1 MAQLSFATLNH
12 SPFVVEGVSLPEQF
26 AAAGAAGFELV
37 GPDIFALRKWRDDGH
52 TYSELADAMAAS
64 GLRCSDIAGVN
75 VSGKRDSTLAE
86 SEEMLAFAQPLGCEW
101 MQVRVTKPV
110 DDGIRD
116 LFAEVCKLYGDAGI
130 GIAIEW
136 SPYTPLNSIAGSRDL
151 VAVGKRFAR
160 VGVIVDTWHFFHGG
174 DSWPELDALPID
186 ELAMVQFTDGLPAGD
201 DRAATM
207 NRRAIPGEGEL
218 DLTAFV
224 GNVRARGFDGLV
236 SLEVLSERDRSRSVE
251 DFAFACYTA
260 SMRYWG

>member
-26 AAAGAAGFELV
+26 AAAAEAGFELV
-37 GPDIFALRKWRDDGH
+37 GPDIFALRKWRDDDH
-52 TYSELADAMAAS
+52 SHAELADALAS
-64 GLRCSDIAGVN
+64 SGVRCSDIAGVA
-75 VSGKRDSTLAE
+75 VTGKRDSTLAE
-86 SEEMLAFAQPLGCEW
+86 SEEMLAFAQTLDCEW

-110 DDGIRD
+110 DEDIRA

-151 VAVGKRFAR
+151 VAVGKDFAR

-174 DSWPELDALPID
+174 DSWSELDALPID
-186 ELAMVQFTDGLPAGD
+186 EFAMVQFSDGLPAGD

-207 NRRAIPGEGEL
+207 NRRAIPGEGEFAL
-218 DLTAFV
+218 GEFV
-224 GNVRARGFDGLV
+224 EFVRARGFDGLV
-236 SLEVLSERDRSRSVE
+236 SLEVLSEVDRSRSVE
-251 DFAFACYTA
+251 DFARDCYTT

>member
-12 SPFVVEGVSLPEQF
+12 SPFVTEGVSLPDQF
-26 AAAGAAGFELV
+26 AAAAAAGFELV
-37 GPDIFALRKWRDDGH
+37 GPDIFSLRTWRDDGRS
-52 TYSELADAMAAS
+52 YEELADALHAS
-64 GLRCSDIAGVN
+64 NVGCSDIAGVA
-75 VSGKRDSTLAE
+75 VTGKRESTLAE

-110 DDGIRD
+110 DDDIRA
-116 LFAEVCKLYGDAGI
+116 LFVEVCKLYGDAGM

-136 SPYTPLNSIAGSRDL
+136 SPYTPLNSIAGSREL
-151 VAVGKRFAR
+151 VAAGKDFAR

-218 DLTAFV
+218 DLTTFV
-224 GNVRARGFDGLV
+224 DKVRARGFDGLV
-236 SLEVLSERDRSRSVE
+236 SLEVLSEHDRGRNVE
-251 DFAFACYTA
+251 DFARACYTA